1 MDELPPL
8 VKWAQDSPPL
18 PDPYGWF
25 DIRGEAADGFTADQ
39 MRAYAAAAVAMERER
54 LLSVAIARADHE
66 AKAAAHHT
74 GTWYEAH
81 AHHLAAHKAM
91 CDLVDAVW
99 PDRAAAIR
107 GA

>member
-39 MRAYAAAAVAMERER
+39 MRDQYRIAPGTLRRWAAEGKVKKRGRDGHGRQLYDVAEARGMRE
-54 LLSVAIARADHE
+54 VIA
-66 AKAAAHHT
+66 
-74 GTWYEAH
+74 
-81 AHHLAAHKAM
+81 
-91 CDLVDAVW
+91 
-99 PDRAAAIR
+99 
-107 GA
+107 

>member
-39 MRAYAAAAVAMERER
+39 MRAYAAAAVAMELEPQNVIR
-54 LLSVAIARADHE
+54 LALTHAAFCADESMTAGELRDAAVKLFGADSV
-66 AKAAAHHT
+66 
-74 GTWYEAH
+74 
-81 AHHLAAHKAM
+81 
-91 CDLVDAVW
+91 
-99 PDRAAAIR
+99 AAAIR